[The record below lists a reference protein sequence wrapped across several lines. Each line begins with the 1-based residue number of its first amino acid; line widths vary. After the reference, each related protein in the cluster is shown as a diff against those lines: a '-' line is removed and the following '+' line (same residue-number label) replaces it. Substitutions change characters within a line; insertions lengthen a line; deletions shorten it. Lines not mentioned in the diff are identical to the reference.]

1 MPEEHDRLSPEQLP
15 ERPVG
20 LFYAWWRGD
29 ELPPLPRT
37 AHVIV
42 EHDPSAAV
50 IRQVVDLTDAQ
61 IRQRYS
67 EGNRALV
74 ARVDG
79 VPAGIGWAST
89 GRVEIG
95 ELGLDFNLPRGNCY
109 LWDFVTLPE
118 WRGRGIY
125 TTLLQSFLRERAEAI
140 QRFWIGHDL
149 GNDASARGI
158 LRAGFQVVG
167 EVYAVPGVGPVYV
180 ASPGMD
186 IERARAAAELLGIP
200 ILELEGPGV

>member
-1 MPEEHDRLSPEQLP
+1 MSQEHDRIRPDQLP

-20 LFYAWWRGD
+20 LFYAWWSGD
-29 ELPPLPRT
+29 PLPDLPRPP
-37 AHVIV
+37 HLIV

-50 IRQVVDLTDAQ
+50 IRQVVDLTDEQ

-74 ARVDG
+74 ARVEG
-79 VPAGIGWAST
+79 VPAGIGWSSS

-95 ELGLDFNLPRGNCY
+95 ELGLDFVLPRGNSY

-125 TTLLQSFLRERAEAI
+125 PVLLQTFLREGAAG
-140 QRFWIGHDL
+140 QRFWVGHDL

-158 LRAGFQVVG
+158 IRAGFQVAG
-167 EVYAVPGVGPVYV
+167 LVYAVPDVGPVYV
-180 ASPGMD
+180 ADAGVD
-186 IERARAAAELLGIP
+186 IERARAAAEILGIP
-200 ILELEGPGV
+200 LLELRT